1 MLRDYFQGKHVLV
14 TGGSSG
20 IGEALAQQLVDL
32 GASLTL
38 IARREGPLAQVK
50 AGLDGRGADVRILP
64 LDVASQ
70 AAVDAALPPL
80 LDAHAPDML
89 INNAG
94 IATPGRFLEQDPA
107 EFRRHMDVN
116 YFGMVHMTRAVAP
129 RMVARGR
136 GHIANVGSLL
146 SVMGI
151 YGYSAYAASKFAMQG
166 FTECVRGELKAAGI
180 RVTML
185 QPPDTDTP
193 QHAAELEIMP
203 PETRAIAGSVKMLSA
218 RDVARALLEGMAKNR
233 FEVIPGL
240 EGRATVAAHRI
251 LPGLVRWVCDRSQRK
266 VESPRPGAS

>member
-1 MLRDYFQGKHVLV
+1 MMDYFRGKHVLI

-20 IGEALAQQLVDL
+20 IGKALAKQLVGY
-32 GASLTL
+32 GAHLTL
-38 IARREGPLAQVK
+38 IARREELLHQTRAEIERP
-50 AGLDGRGADVRILP
+50 GAEVRVLP
-64 LDVASQ
+64 LDISSVE
-70 AAVDAALPPL
+70 AVDAALPPL

-94 IATPGRFLEQDPA
+94 VATPGRFLEQDPM
-107 EFRRHMDVN
+107 EFRRHMEVN

-129 RMVARGR
+129 RMVQRGQ

-180 RVTML
+180 RVTIL

-203 PETRAIAGSVKMLSA
+203 KETRAIAGSVKMLSA
-218 RDVARALLEGMAKNR
+218 EEVARALLEGMAKNR

-266 VESPRPGAS
+266 AGSPRPAAG